1 MQPRPK
7 HAVVWA
13 SINAVT
19 TRDLFHEMQR
29 HNYLFVPA
37 RSVYLTER
45 FEGFPKDVRRRLRND
60 LRLP

>member
-1 MQPRPK
+1 
-7 HAVVWA
+7 VWA